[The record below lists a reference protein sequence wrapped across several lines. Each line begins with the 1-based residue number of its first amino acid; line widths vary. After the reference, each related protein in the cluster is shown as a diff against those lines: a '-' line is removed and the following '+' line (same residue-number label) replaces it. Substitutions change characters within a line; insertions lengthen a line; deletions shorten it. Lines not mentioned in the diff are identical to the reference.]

1 MKGLI
6 FENFYI
12 LRKQMKLASILLI
25 ICAVA
30 SYFSS
35 PFVFMGMSTMLVSM
49 MPITGM
55 VYELEESRMMKIIT
69 TMAVEKKDI
78 VKAKY
83 VITNIFSLG
92 ALVINFLFLLIAT
105 KNLFMSVFVA
115 LAVFFLGVIVVEIM
129 LPLIFKYGVEKGR
142 TLLLVIILILSS
154 IVTAILKG
162 GQDISENVIVL
173 TVTGIPILY
182 VIMNFVSY
190 FISVKIF
197 ENSEL

>member
-1 MKGLI
+1 
-6 FENFYI
+6 
-12 LRKQMKLASILLI
+12 
-25 ICAVA
+25 
-30 SYFSS
+30 
-35 PFVFMGMSTMLVSM
+35 
-49 MPITGM
+49 
-55 VYELEESRMMKIIT
+55 
-69 TMAVEKKDI
+69 MAVEKKDI

>member
-1 MKGLI
+1 MRGLI

-25 ICAVA
+25 ICAIA
-30 SYFSS
+30 SFYSS

-69 TMAVEKKDI
+69 TMAVSKKDI

-83 VITNIFSLG
+83 IMTNIFSLS
-92 ALVINFLFLLIAT
+92 ALVINFIFLMIST
-105 KNLFMSVFVA
+105 KNLFMSVFSA
-115 LAVFFLGVIVVEIM
+115 LAVFFLGVIVIEIM
-129 LPLIFKYGVEKGR
+129 IPLIFKYGVEKGR
-142 TLLLVIILILSS
+142 TLLLVILLILSS
-154 IVTAILKG
+154 IVTIAVKNG
-162 GQDISENVIVL
+162 AEISENLIVL
-173 TVTGIPILY
+173 TVTGVPILY
-182 VIMNFVSY
+182 IVMNFVSY

-197 ENSEL
+197 ENNEL

>member
-12 LRKQMKLASILLI
+12 LRRQMKLASILLL

-30 SYFSS
+30 SYFTS

-78 VKAKY
+78 VKSKY
-83 VITNIFSLG
+83 IITNIFSLG
-92 ALVINFLFLLIAT
+92 ALVVNFVFLLIST
-105 KNLFMSVFVA
+105 KNLFMSIFA
-115 LAVFFLGVIVVEIM
+115 SLAVFFLGVIVIEIM
-129 LPLIFKYGVEKGR
+129 IPLIFKYGVEKGR

-154 IVTAILKG
+154 IVTAILQKSTG
-162 GQDISENVIVL
+162 LNEDIIVL
-173 TVTGIPILY
+173 TVTGVPIIY
-182 VIMNFVSY
+182 IIMNFVSY

>member
-162 GQDISENVIVL
+162 GQDISENVIVF